1 MTRQVLVWWPGTNA
15 YRAVSLH
22 AGLSVDSSMD
32 KRKLLR
38 LVLPILAAVAAGVGW
53 LMMEKPHRDVGGEV
67 ARHKMVPE
75 ELQMVLAEGGEA
87 AAPYLDAVVELYGV
101 VLDDDGRRVMLEGG
115 VVASWDTTRAH
126 RTLEEGEL
134 LKLKGRVTGY
144 DDLFE
149 EVRMDG
155 LVLVE

>member
-1 MTRQVLVWWPGTNA
+1 
-15 YRAVSLH
+15 
-22 AGLSVDSSMD
+22 MD

-38 LVLPILAAVAAGVGW
+38 VVLPILAAVAAGVGW

-101 VLDDDGRRVMLEGG
+101 VLEDDGRRVMLEGG

-134 LKLKGRVTGY
+134 LKLKGRSPVMTTCS
-144 DDLFE
+144 
-149 EVRMDG
+149 RKSAWMDSSS
-155 LVLVE
+155 LNDSHEDPSSSFR

>member
-1 MTRQVLVWWPGTNA
+1 
-15 YRAVSLH
+15 
-22 AGLSVDSSMD
+22 MD
-32 KRKLLR
+32 TRKLLR
-38 LVLPILAAVAAGVGW
+38 IALPLMAAAAAGIGW
-53 LMMEKPHRDVGGEV
+53 LMMDKPHRDVGGEV

-101 VLDDDGRRVMLEGG
+101 VLEDDGRRVMLEGG
-115 VVASWDTTRAH
+115 VVASWDTTRD
-126 RTLEEGEL
+126 RRLLEKGEL
-134 LKLKGRVTGY
+134 IKLKGRVTGY

-155 LVLVE
+155 LVLSESQP

>member
-1 MTRQVLVWWPGTNA
+1 MYT
-15 YRAVSLH
+15 
-22 AGLSVDSSMD
+22 
-32 KRKLLR
+32 RKLLWIA
-38 LVLPILAAVAAGVGW
+38 LLLMAAAAAGIGW
-53 LMMEKPHRDVGGEV
+53 LMMDKPHRDVGGEA

-101 VLDDDGRRVMLEGG
+101 VLEDDGRRVMLEGG
-115 VVASWDTTRAH
+115 VVASWDTTRDH
-126 RTLEEGEL
+126 RLLEKGEL
-134 LKLKGRVTGY
+134 IKLKGRVTGY

-155 LVLVE
+155 LVLSESQP

>member
-1 MTRQVLVWWPGTNA
+1 
-15 YRAVSLH
+15 
-22 AGLSVDSSMD
+22 MD

-38 LVLPILAAVAAGVGW
+38 VVLPILAAVAAGVGW

-101 VLDDDGRRVMLEGG
+101 VLKDDGRLGHWLSGG
-115 VVASWDTTRAH
+115 TT
-126 RTLEEGEL
+126 
-134 LKLKGRVTGY
+134 Y
-144 DDLFE
+144 DRRYFARPIDS
-149 EVRMDG
+149 G
-155 LVLVE
+155 S

>member
-1 MTRQVLVWWPGTNA
+1 
-15 YRAVSLH
+15 
-22 AGLSVDSSMD
+22 MD
-32 KRKLLR
+32 KRKLLCV
-38 LVLPILAAVAAGVGW
+38 VLPILAAVAAGVGW

-75 ELQMVLAEGGEA
+75 ELQMVLVEGGEA

-101 VLDDDGRRVMLEGG
+101 VLEDDGRRVMLEGG

>member
-1 MTRQVLVWWPGTNA
+1 
-15 YRAVSLH
+15 
-22 AGLSVDSSMD
+22 MD

-38 LVLPILAAVAAGVGW
+38 VALPILAAVAAGIGW

-75 ELQMVLAEGGEA
+75 ELQMVLAKGGEA

-101 VLDDDGRRVMLEGG
+101 VLEDDGRRVMLEGG

-155 LVLVE
+155 LVLVEGAP

>member
-1 MTRQVLVWWPGTNA
+1 MTRQVLVWRPGTNA
-15 YRAVSLH
+15 YRAASLH

-38 LVLPILAAVAAGVGW
+38 VVLPILAAVAAGVGW
-53 LMMEKPHRDVGGEV
+53 LIMEKPHRDVGGEV

-75 ELQMVLAEGGEA
+75 ELQMVLAEGAEA

-101 VLDDDGRRVMLEGG
+101 VLEDDGRRVMLEGG